1 MHDGRMIHH
10 VVAFRL
16 RPESR
21 AQAAQLAADLVAGL
35 EPLDT
40 VERVVG
46 GANFRDAPTAYEVGI
61 VVEIADREA
70 LERYSADPAHR
81 AAATA
86 IVAASEAIVTFDI
99 EV

>member
-1 MHDGRMIHH
+1 MIHH

-16 RPESR
+16 RPEARGR
-21 AQAAQLAADLVAGL
+21 AAELAADLVAGL

-46 GANFRDAPTAYEVGI
+46 GANFRETPTAYEVGL
-61 VVEIADREA
+61 VVEIADRDA

-81 AAATA
+81 AAAVDIA
-86 IVAASEAIVTFDI
+86 AASESVVTFDI